1 MNIIRRNLILLV
13 IATALAAPVAPAQSF
28 KFPTT
33 RNAALRYWEA
43 FALMQDQPIDSST
56 KALMEK
62 TLSGEAAW
70 DEQRLGALVDQNKQA
85 IQIMQRGTMLP
96 ECEWGEDYSAG
107 AEAPMPQVPKA
118 RALNRLNLLYG
129 IRALAQHDN
138 ASAVVA
144 FIAGMRFA
152 QHLSQDGS
160 LVSTLTAKA
169 ALLNDFQI
177 VERALASGQL
187 DAQSKTRIHDA
198 LDSLPKDNFDWAYSV
213 RVEGFAEETAL
224 KQLMASSDPGS
235 LAQAWFGGKPLPNSL
250 PLPSTS
256 DIAGLRSYINDV
268 ANAFHLPPALT
279 QERLDGLEAKRKN
292 LNPLVLQT
300 VPNFMRLHENRKQL
314 QNEREILLQQL
325 KK

>member
-1 MNIIRRNLILLV
+1 
-13 IATALAAPVAPAQSF
+13 
-28 KFPTT
+28 
-33 RNAALRYWEA
+33 
-43 FALMQDQPIDSST
+43 
-56 KALMEK
+56 
-62 TLSGEAAW
+62 
-70 DEQRLGALVDQNKQA
+70 
-85 IQIMQRGTMLP
+85 
-96 ECEWGEDYSAG
+96 
-107 AEAPMPQVPKA
+107 
-118 RALNRLNLLYG
+118 
-129 IRALAQHDN
+129 
-138 ASAVVA
+138 
-144 FIAGMRFA
+144 
-152 QHLSQDGS
+152 
-160 LVSTLTAKA
+160 
-169 ALLNDFQI
+169 
-177 VERALASGQL
+177 LASGQL

-256 DIAGLRSYINDV
+256 DIAGLRYYINDV

-279 QERLDGLEAKRKN
+279 QERLEGLEAKRKN